1 MTIGELRMQH
11 RWVCWKLTHIPGKD
25 KPTKVPYMPSGRK
38 AESDEPDTWSTYAE
52 CMAVVS
58 QFSGVGCVLGEGVF
72 GVDIDECCDAVSGKF
87 TPESREIV
95 IALDTY
101 AEFSYSGDGC
111 HLLGLGDLDEKYR
124 KNKRKVIVKQ
134 IPGCKQIEIKSDG
147 FYFVYTGRH
156 LKKTPPELMPRR
168 QQLDALCEKVAAVTK
183 AGLTVSAPDDAARFA
198 KLWAGD
204 MSDYAD
210 NHSVADMA
218 LVSILARRFNNNAFV
233 IDAEFCKSGLY
244 REKWDRPD
252 YKWSTIWKVIRGAE
266 PVAAFDDEEP
276 MTEDG
281 PTEFLTESPS
291 ETEDGWCPLGEV
303 SLIGGPSGVG
313 KTSWVLAMLEK
324 IRHGE
329 TVWGHKTKPR
339 EYRAILH
346 DRSARGFMRTV
357 RHLRLP
363 PESVKRIVRL
373 STTQQKMDAAEI
385 LEAAII
391 QNPGVSVWLIE
402 GLDLWCDNMLKMEIV
417 APFIDSL
424 QRVATR
430 HNVCI
435 LGTVGSPKQ
444 KPDDRYYGR
453 DALFGSA
460 TLARK
465 VETIVLISL
474 TDFKDGNSP
483 REYCIMPR
491 NGPEERIYLRW
502 DRDAGALVQCDKPEP
517 VAEEK
522 KLSPAMLRMAQNCF
536 HKFKPGDEVLYCPD
550 LGAASTFY
558 RWRDQAV
565 ADGRVVNHS
574 GRYVMAASGTGVV
587 VSA

>member
-1 MTIGELRMQH
+1 MTIEDLKQRK
-11 RWVCWKLTHIPGKD
+11 RWVCWKLTKVPGRD
-25 KPTKVPYMPSGRK
+25 KPTKVPYQPNGRK
-38 AESDEPDTWSTYAE
+38 AESDDPNTWSTYAE

-58 QFSGVGCVLGEGVF
+58 QFSGVGYVLGDGVF
-72 GVDIDECCDAVSGKF
+72 GVDIDECCDAVTGKF

-95 IALDTY
+95 ISLDTY
-101 AEFSYSGDGC
+101 AEYSYSGDGC
-111 HLLGLGDLDEKYR
+111 HLLGIGDLDEKYR
-124 KNKRKVIVKQ
+124 KNKRKVIVKA
-134 IPGCKQIEIKSDG
+134 IPGCKQIEIKSAG
-147 FYFVYTGRH
+147 FYFVCTGRH
-156 LKKTPPELMPRR
+156 LSKTPSDLMPR
-168 QQLDALCEKVAAVTK
+168 QAQLDALCAKVAAVTK
-183 AGLTVSAPDDAARFA
+183 ENLTVAAPDEAARFA

-218 LVSILARRFNNNAFV
+218 LVGILARRFNNNAFQ

-252 YKWSTIWKVIRGAE
+252 YKWSTIWKVIKDAE
-266 PVAAFDDEEP
+266 TVAAFDDEEP
-276 MTEDG
+276 MTEDT
-281 PTEFLTESPS
+281 PTEFLTEQPS
-291 ETEDGWCPLGEV
+291 QTEDGWCPFGEV
-303 SLIGGPSGVG
+303 SLVGGPSGVG

-329 TVWGHKTKPR
+329 SVWGHRTKAR

-373 STTQQKMDAAEI
+373 TPTQQKMDAAEI
-385 LEAAII
+385 LETAIL
-391 QNPGVSVWLIE
+391 QNPGVPVWLIE
-402 GLDLWCDNMLKMEIV
+402 GLDLWCENMLKMEIV

-435 LGTVGSPKQ
+435 VATVGSPKQ
-444 KPDDRYYGR
+444 KAEDRYYGR

-465 VETIVLISL
+465 VETICLISL
-474 TDFKDGNSP
+474 TDYKDGNSP

-491 NGPEERIYLRW
+491 NGPEERIYLKW
-502 DRDAGALVQCDKPEP
+502 DREAGALVQCEKPEP
-517 VAEEK
+517 VVEEK
-522 KLSPAMLRMAQNCF
+522 KASPAMLRMAKNCF
-536 HKFKPGDEVLYCPD
+536 HKFKPGDEVVYSPD
-550 LGAASTFY
+550 LGASSTFY

-565 ADGRVVNHS
+565 AEGRIANHS
-574 GRYVMAASGTGVV
+574 GMYVLAASGSGCV

>member
-1 MTIGELRMQH
+1 VTIQDLKKQR
-11 RWVCWKLTHIPGKD
+11 RWVCWKLTKVSGRD
-25 KPTKVPYMPSGRK
+25 KPTKVPYMPNGRK
-38 AESDEPDTWSTYAE
+38 AENDDPATWSTYAE
-52 CMAVVS
+52 CDAVVS
-58 QFSGVGCVLGEGVF
+58 QFSGLGCVLGDGVF
-72 GVDIDECCDAVSGKF
+72 GVDIDECCDAVTGKF

-101 AEFSYSGDGC
+101 AEYSYSGDGC
-111 HLLGLGDLDEKYR
+111 HLLGIGDLDEKYR
-124 KNKRKVIVKQ
+124 KSKRKVIVKA
-134 IPGCKQIEIKSDG
+134 IPGCKQIEIKSAG

-156 LKKTPPELMPRR
+156 IAKTPAELMPR
-168 QQLDALCEKVAAVTK
+168 QGQLHALCAKVDAVTK
-183 AGLTVSAPDDAARFA
+183 TALSVSAPDEAARFA

-218 LVSILARRFNNNAFV
+218 LVGILARRFNNNPFL

-244 REKWDRPD
+244 REKWDRLD
-252 YKWSTIWKVIRGAE
+252 YKWSTICKVIKGAE
-266 PVAAFDDEEP
+266 TVVAFDDEEP
-276 MTEDG
+276 MTEDT
-281 PTEFLTESPS
+281 PTEFLTEQPSP
-291 ETEDGWCPLGEV
+291 TEDGWCPFGEV
-303 SLIGGPSGVG
+303 SLVGGSSGVG

-329 TVWGHKTKPR
+329 TVWGHETKSR

-373 STTQQKMDAAEI
+373 TPAQQKMEAAEV
-385 LEAAII
+385 LEACIL
-391 QNPGVSVWLIE
+391 QNPGVPVWLVE
-402 GLDLWCDNMLKMEIV
+402 GLDLWCENIVKPEIV

-444 KPDDRYYGR
+444 KLDDRYYGR

-460 TLARK
+460 SLARK
-465 VETIVLISL
+465 VETIVLITL
-474 TDFKDGNSP
+474 TDYKDGNSP

-502 DRDAGALVQCDKPEP
+502 DREAGVLVQCEKPEP
-517 VAEEK
+517 VEEEK
-522 KLSPAMLRMAQNCF
+522 KASPAMQQMARNCF
-536 HKFKPGDEVLYCPD
+536 HKFKPGDEVTYYPE
-550 LGAASTFY
+550 LGASSTFY

-565 ADGRVVNHS
+565 LEGRVVNHS
-574 GRYVMAASGTGVV
+574 GKHVLAPSGTGVV
-587 VSA
+587 TSV

>member
-1 MTIGELRMQH
+1 MTIEALTQQK
-11 RWVCWKLTHIPGKD
+11 RWVCWKLTKVPGRD
-25 KPTKVPYMPSGRK
+25 KPTKVPYQTNGRK
-38 AESDEPDTWSTYAE
+38 AEDDDPSTWSTYAE
-52 CMAVVS
+52 CIAVVS
-58 QFSGVGCVLGEGVF
+58 QFSGVGYVLGDGVF
-72 GVDIDECCDAVSGKF
+72 GVDIDECCDAVTGKF

-101 AEFSYSGDGC
+101 AEYSYSGDGC

-124 KNKRKVIVKQ
+124 KAKRKVIVKKV
-134 IPGCKQIEIKSDG
+134 PGCKQIEIKSAG

-156 LKKTPPELMPRR
+156 IGKTPSALMPR
-168 QQLDALCEKVAAVTK
+168 QSQLDALCEKVAAVTK
-183 AGLTVSAPDDAARFA
+183 EGLTVSAPDEAARFA

-218 LVSILARRFNNNAFV
+218 LVNILARRFNNNAFL
-233 IDAEFCKSGLY
+233 IDQEFRKSGLY

-252 YKWSTIWKVIRGAE
+252 YAWPTIWKVIKDGETA
-266 PVAAFDDEEP
+266 VAFDDEEP
-276 MTEDG
+276 MTEDT
-281 PTEFLTESPS
+281 PTEFLTEQPS
-291 ETEDGWCPLGEV
+291 ETEDGWCPFAEV

-363 PESVKRIVRL
+363 PESVQRIVRL
-373 STTQQKMDAAEI
+373 TPAQQKMNAAEI
-385 LEAAII
+385 LEAAVIE
-391 QNPGVSVWLIE
+391 NPGVPVWLIE
-402 GLDLWCDNMLKMEIV
+402 GLDLWCGNMLKMEIV

-430 HNVCI
+430 HNICVI
-435 LGTVGSPKQ
+435 GTVGSPKQ
-444 KPDDRYYGR
+444 KADDRYYGR
-453 DALFGSA
+453 DALFGSSS
-460 TLARK
+460 LARK

-474 TDFKDGNSP
+474 TDYKDGNSV

-491 NGPEERIYLRW
+491 NGPEERIYLKW
-502 DRDAGALVQCDKPEP
+502 DREAGALVQCERPEP
-517 VAEEK
+517 VEEEK
-522 KLSPAMLRMAQNCF
+522 KASPAMLRMAQNCF
-536 HKFKPGDEVLYCPD
+536 HKFKPGDEVTYYPE
-550 LGAASTFY
+550 LGASSTFY

-565 ADGRVVNHS
+565 AEGRVVNHS
-574 GRYVMAASGTGVV
+574 GMYRLATSGTGCVA
-587 VSA
+587 SS